1 MGRGSSKLSAVGG
14 TATVT
19 QRRGASFS
27 TSDAVDAINAA
38 RENGSRSEIREA
50 IEGIREG
57 QSVTLYNAGMHGTS
71 ELKNV
76 AENPVTWTKGD
87 QYWRS
92 SDGRAKSDQ
101 EMTREIY
108 NASYN
113 RKLVAG
119 EISTESRVEVTGR
132 PGKDY
137 DGIRFAKGTYDIYAN
152 RDRSGP
158 KKWSQSGSITTYN
171 GTQYGVAK
179 AATGG
184 GYTVTHIPTGMST
197 GRTITGGLAAV
208 AEHIKEIDKK
218 VHDER
223 FRAAAKDFKN
233 MIRGD

>member
-1 MGRGSSKLSAVGG
+1 MRNGAGVCRKVVMMGRGSSKLSAVGG

-38 RENGSRSEIREA
+38 RKDGSRSEIREA

-57 QSVTLYNAGMHGTS
+57 QSITMYNAAMHGTS

-76 AENPVTWTKGD
+76 AENPVIWTKGD

-113 RKLVAG
+113 RKAG
-119 EISTESRVEVTGR
+119 GR
-132 PGKDY
+132 
-137 DGIRFAKGTYDIYAN
+137 
-152 RDRSGP
+152 RDFYRIPRRSD
-158 KKWSQSGSITTYN
+158 WQAR
-171 GTQYGVAK
+171 Q
-179 AATGG
+179 
-184 GYTVTHIPTGMST
+184 
-197 GRTITGGLAAV
+197 GL
-208 AEHIKEIDKK
+208 
-218 VHDER
+218 
-223 FRAAAKDFKN
+223 
-233 MIRGD
+233 